1 MLSPQNSKDIMNLI
15 YIKCGSESNYIIN
28 YYFSQEFKFE
38 ATKLST
44 LCTDKK
50 VALAGVTP
58 EKNRDSG

>member
-1 MLSPQNSKDIMNLI
+1 MNLI

-44 LCTDKK
+44 LNTDKK
-50 VALAGVTP
+50 VELAGVTP